1 MNAVGP
7 SHVAQSVHPLSR
19 TGHGHVQPLSE
30 PSSNRSEKGEL
41 RTAFDQFVGQTFYS
55 QMLAAMRQT
64 VGEPAYFHGGRAE
77 KAFQGQLDQIL
88 SEKLAES
95 TSDRFTGPM
104 FELFMLAR
112 Q

>member
-1 MNAVGP
+1 MNVLHTRPIIDSA
-7 SHVAQSVHPLSR
+7 SSAFRSR
-19 TGHGHVQPLSE
+19 TSSTPGTE
-30 PSSNRSEKGEL
+30 PAATEKGEL
-41 RTAFDQFVGQTFYS
+41 RATFDQFVGQTFYS

-88 SEKLAES
+88 SEKLAET

-104 FELFMLAR
+104 FELFSLSR